1 MSEVIPPVTSP
12 DKPKR
17 ARRTVQSWAE
27 ENGAAYVEAV
37 RIIGPKIHEA
47 IRAVMEAEDA
57 LTAARRN
64 ATAMAKEYQQAVDD
78 CADAVLDVQQAV
90 DDCADAEDAVSKAKA
105 GIVKIDALAQ
115 SIADAKDDTP
125 DAEDVAI

>member
-1 MSEVIPPVTSP
+1 MPDVVPPPTAANP

-47 IRAVMEAEDA
+47 IRAVMQAEDTLA
-57 LTAARRN
+57 AARRN
-64 ATAMAKEYQQAVDD
+64 ADAMGKAYQQAVDA
-78 CADAVLDVQQAV
+78 CADAAEAV
-90 DDCADAEDAVSKAKA
+90 EKAKA

-115 SIADAKDDTP
+115 SIAAAKDDVPEADDIEAGPTT
-125 DAEDVAI
+125 

>member
-78 CADAVLDVQQAV
+78 CADA
-90 DDCADAEDAVSKAKA
+90 EDAVSKAKA